1 MRLYLG
7 KLQYAVEEVLTER
20 HLATSGPKGDLL
32 LRNEVAQIVFAI
44 TAKHVANTALRT
56 EDVRVL
62 PQTDREVSLSHA
74 YGELD
79 PSDRYRCRELLI
91 SGVYLFPGDMV
102 SFEDIVQFRMR
113 YRGELLELRAEI
125 DRLLDNVRN
134 SPEPLDAIQSAR
146 QGMQIAVQ
154 RVGRAAR
161 GRHISFLS
169 SAGYG
174 ARHRVCRESTYGPR
188 HSPVGLRRLWSCRY
202 FSSPRFSHST
212 RTWQQDGS
220 LRVPYASAQDLRLTS
235 PSETDIV
242 L

>member
-79 PSDRYRCRELLI
+79 PSDRYRCRELLL
-91 SGVYLFPGDMV
+91 SGVYPFPGDMV

-169 SAGYG
+169 SAVTVLATGSAAKAHMAPDTVKWVFDGFGVAGISLVLGSRIVRGPGNKTDPY
-174 ARHRVCRESTYGPR
+174 AYLMQAHKTYG
-188 HSPVGLRRLWSCRY
+188 
-202 FSSPRFSHST
+202 
-212 RTWQQDGS
+212 
-220 LRVPYASAQDLRLTS
+220 
-235 PSETDIV
+235 
-242 L
+242 